1 MAISDSRKRPKDECI
16 IANKVYDQCRQQD
29 CIEKL
34 AYDNTTGQPINPPD
48 NAAAVV
54 IVPNSF
60 SIGNVIL
67 VNKSENAF
75 KRGYYDIELK
85 FTFLYTLEFRN
96 SVGAVISTVAA
107 SSIFN
112 KKVTLFGS
120 IGAPV
125 SIFTDLSNSK
135 FDNLQVAPFV
145 LVEANGYP
153 LDATLS
159 YTIPVVSSGDAVPV
173 PNAVNVTIGLFT
185 IIKLFRLVNLVVPS
199 SGFCR
204 PDVCEEISED
214 PCEYF
219 NNLEFPFDIFDPPQ
233 KEDVCHTDEDEDDSQ
248 QYLDDDISK
257 LDKE

>member
-1 MAISDSRKRPKDECI
+1 MAISDTNGRTKKECI

-34 AYDNTTGQPINPPD
+34 AYDNATGQPINPPD
-48 NAAAVV
+48 DAAAVV

-60 SIGNVIL
+60 SIGSIIL
-67 VNKSENAF
+67 VNKAENPF
-75 KRGYYDIELK
+75 RRGYYDIELK
-85 FTFLYTLEFRN
+85 FTFLYTLQFRN
-96 SVGAVISTVAA
+96 SVGTVIATVPA

-120 IGAPV
+120 IGATV
-125 SIFTDLSNSK
+125 NIFTDLVNSS
-135 FDNLQVAPFV
+135 FSNLQAAPFV

-159 YTIPVVSSGDAVPV
+159 YTIPVVSSGEAAPV

-185 IIKLFRLVNLVVPS
+185 IIKLFRLVNLIVPS
-199 SGFCR
+199 TGFCK

-233 KEDVCHTDEDEDDSQ
+233 KEDFALPEDENCSH
-248 QYLDDDISK
+248 QYLNEEIGE
-257 LDKE
+257 LDKD